1 MKPRLKRP
9 YVFRIMI
16 VIVELISLV
25 SIRDVRERHR
35 TEKANY
41 DNHFAMLHGPVDQLE
56 DRYLGMVE
64 AASSNLARSTF
75 FYFSEMPI

>member
-1 MKPRLKRP
+1 MKNEAKVQKAICFS
-9 YVFRIMI
+9 YHHV
-16 VIVELISLV
+16 VVELILLV
-25 SIRDVRERHR
+25 SIRDFLERHR

-64 AASSNLARSTF
+64 AASSNLARSTSF
-75 FYFSEMPI
+75 LL